1 MAGGK
6 IWEQIEDDFI
16 LRMVAL
22 GRTNPE
28 IHAGYV
34 AKFGNRRTQA
44 ALRKRRADLASADPM
59 PEADDKVRYAED
71 DDALHVTVVSVG
83 KIKTIE
89 DLREAAEVD
98 LEVWDEFKADVRNRY
113 APMKNADGEIVAVE
127 IRYIKIE
134 YRRTAQSRFDLTPA
148 IVKIARPVTRQPGT
162 ATGDVSVHFGDKHI
176 PFDSPKNTSI
186 LHQILEITDPSVVVD
201 HGDTL
206 DCEAISRFPKDPTDR
221 TTLKDEIELG
231 IKHFGEVSSLVSES
245 CRKVWLEG
253 NHEERKR
260 RIVWDLADKRA
271 YGELITLPHVMA
283 ALEWSNLLGLESLG
297 WEDYPYI
304 STGEKKNWIAL
315 YDRVI
320 CKHGASSSGDV
331 AKKEYEK
338 YGKSGLSG
346 HLHRQQV
353 HSRRDWNGQHQW
365 HTLGMLG
372 EIRDAYVDHANWQA
386 GLMVVQ
392 WSPRKDRWAFE
403 PIQIINGE
411 CWFRGMHLKG

>member
-6 IWEQIEDDFI
+6 IWEHVEDDFI
-16 LRMVAL
+16 LRMVSL
-22 GRTNPE
+22 GRTNPQ
-28 IHAGYV
+28 IHAAYV

-98 LEVWDEFKADVRNRY
+98 LDVWDEYKVDVRNRY
-113 APMKNADGEIVAVE
+113 APMKNADGDIIAVE

-148 IVKIARPVTRQPGT
+148 IVKIVRPVTRQPGT

-176 PFDSPKNTSI
+176 PFDSPQNTSI

-245 CRKVWLEG
+245 CRKVWMEG

-304 STGEKKNWIAL
+304 STGEKKN
-315 YDRVI
+315 
-320 CKHGASSSGDV
+320 
-331 AKKEYEK
+331 
-338 YGKSGLSG
+338 
-346 HLHRQQV
+346 
-353 HSRRDWNGQHQW
+353 
-365 HTLGMLG
+365 
-372 EIRDAYVDHANWQA
+372 
-386 GLMVVQ
+386 
-392 WSPRKDRWAFE
+392 
-403 PIQIINGE
+403 
-411 CWFRGMHLKG
+411 